1 MQKRKMNS
9 GQLLTITNRKRE
21 SNKGIPLL
29 GIRDLTRL
37 GRQRQGKR
45 QQRNRF
51 NGQNN
56 SSPRELLTLFCQFL
70 CRPCTTATSL
80 VKWPN
85 LKSS

>member
-9 GQLLTITNRKRE
+9 EQLLTITNRKRE

-45 QQRNRF
+45 QKRNRF
-51 NGQNN
+51 NEQNN
-56 SSPRELLTLFCQFL
+56 NSQM
-70 CRPCTTATSL
+70 
-80 VKWPN
+80 
-85 LKSS
+85 

>member
-1 MQKRKMNS
+1 MNS

-37 GRQRQGKR
+37 GRQRQRQGKR
-45 QQRNRF
+45 QKRNRF

-56 SSPRELLTLFCQFL
+56 NSQM
-70 CRPCTTATSL
+70 
-80 VKWPN
+80 
-85 LKSS
+85 

>member
-1 MQKRKMNS
+1 MQKRKMYS

-21 SNKGIPLL
+21 WNKGLPLL
-29 GIRDLTRL
+29 GIRDLIKL
-37 GRQRQGKR
+37 GRQRQRERHKR
-45 QQRNRF
+45 NGF
-51 NGQNN
+51 NGQINN
-56 SSPRELLTLFCQFL
+56 SPRESLTLFCQFL

>member
-9 GQLLTITNRKRE
+9 GQPLTITNRERE
-21 SNKGIPLL
+21 WNKGLPLL
-29 GIRDLTRL
+29 GIRDLMKL
-37 GRQRQGKR
+37 GRQRQRKR
-45 QQRNRF
+45 QKRNRF
-51 NGQNN
+51 NGQSNN
-56 SSPRELLTLFCQFL
+56 SPRESLTLFCQFL